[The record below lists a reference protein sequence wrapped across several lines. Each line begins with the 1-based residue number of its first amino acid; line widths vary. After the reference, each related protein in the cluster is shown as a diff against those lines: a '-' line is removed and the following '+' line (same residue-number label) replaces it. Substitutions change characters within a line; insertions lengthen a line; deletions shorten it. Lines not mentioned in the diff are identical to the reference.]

1 MRQLTRKRLTAW
13 LLTLV
18 MALSLLPA
26 AALADEADDGLSPP
40 APQEDYGY
48 VRLVFSEGEQLD
60 LHHGEYITECS
71 PTAEVFGN
79 ASEDFIIDGEYA
91 ALYYE
96 GRLYHKAALDGV
108 SINADA
114 VFPAE
119 DFALVPMGE
128 LAAQAPPLG
137 AEQVALTVEGT
148 NEGTTEGTTG
158 GTNKQQETLPSP
170 PPSPPPTLVRKAP
183 RLAAATGGYVDL
195 QLRTTAG
202 TTSKKL
208 YDRQFIKVGTYDA
221 TVGTDNDSHT
231 VLNSNEYV
239 AYYINGTLY
248 LNGDM
253 SRMLIDITN
262 AQQRSDGTVLIQ
274 VENNVT
280 LSEDNC
286 FIRTG
291 NGRKLWIDISTGKT
305 LTLNADNRY
314 WQTSSAIYAGNNDDV
329 LITGGGELRINCKG
343 NATSERN
350 LTMRGIEA
358 RNVTISNATGVYIN
372 MTNDT
377 DNTKSDKLCGITAD
391 KLTVQDGGYLK
402 IEVTG
407 RKLEKGESRENVA
420 IKANR
425 LVLRDSASVDII
437 SHKNVISDVVLTGT
451 GEVLK
456 MDIDGGRFH
465 ITNEGNINRYADE
478 ANHRLNDHPFFN
490 IYVENAGNGA
500 TVNLTGV
507 GDEGFLIDSYSLVV
521 GNWSSEWKPTNEPN
535 WNWAIGK
542 SPKTAFTPTL
552 GSGVY
557 QGNRRLGGE
566 ITNSTHK
573 TYTWGSME
581 YLSPANGV
589 WTVKYTDGQTYPDTA
604 QNYDTTLNDTYVVA
618 KEWDGKGRLPGSANI
633 TAPNDEKSTFIY
645 WYDALHPED
654 GTWTARTWDYDIT
667 KDRLL
672 VPVYGLM
679 KNEPV
684 LSELKT
690 YNQYSYKELT
700 FTTKDSFASACY
712 IVKGL
717 PKQGVGI
724 ETVADL
730 KSGTKL
736 FNSGQKLFADKNAS
750 HSSGSSARIPEGTYR
765 LAYYTNSR
773 WYFSEEFELKLPLA
787 KPVVKPESEVLQ
799 SPGKVPVQIHAERG
813 DVSYRYWDYST
824 NNWSTSWNSY
834 TGTFDADVTVDR
846 DTRIQIKL
854 RQENTVWG
862 TPWET
867 TTEVRYGV
875 CPSINPTV
883 NYKDTALTNHSDYH
897 YYGSIELTV
906 DVPEGLELYYSTDG
920 APYVDHN
927 GVLHGTKAENGKV
940 IINGSQEPER
950 YSFRFCKTF
959 TADGQTYCGMCGE
972 YTTFLFTKLDTL
984 PAPEVTVR
992 PKSGGE
998 PLTPSGPNTYTIKEF
1013 VNVALAKPSGWPLN
1027 ATMAYAYNS
1036 STSPQNAVPYTVP
1049 FEVRGEKTISV
1060 FTRVPKAGGGYDY
1073 ERENY
1078 TFKVDSSVKYVML
1091 IVRNATA
1098 YDSNG
1103 KVLVTESNGVNTS
1116 VNVQVGA
1123 RIKVVPN
1130 APSGKI
1136 FKSWSANGIYDT
1148 PNDKFKEELFFT
1160 MPDLTSNMLVLVPE
1174 FADQSEAYITA
1185 DTKVLLVMGQKMYNG
1200 NDVFM
1205 QGTVGDSVD
1214 LFINQSEGVDYH
1226 ALRTISYQWWEGES
1240 VGTVDNALPT
1250 WATFDKSKTYA
1261 VKVTITAN
1269 KGTKFADYAGV
1280 QFGTYGSFLKMKD
1293 VTRSSGGKSLTFTA
1307 TPLREMNLTLPTL
1320 HEGDSLSKVQE
1331 SFNTQLSPMGYEV
1344 EQLTWESGTPAIAGS
1359 AGTNYRINTLKLKL
1373 KQNCPLRDNKVVI
1386 DGTYCFHKSDSNGSL
1401 VVLDG
1406 SKKIT
1411 VIVKSKGVS
1420 VSGTVKSYGDTGE
1433 NVTVTLTP
1441 ASGTPLTTTVTGN
1454 SATYSFATVPA
1465 GTYTLKVEKK
1475 GHAPFTKEITVGDSN
1490 VTEDVTIYLIGDVN
1504 KDGKIDANDMQRV
1517 YAHISGENKFSNLAQ
1532 GDVNGDGK
1540 VDANDMQR
1548 IYAHISGENPLS

>member
-1 MRQLTRKRLTAW
+1 MKQNAIAPWSRRLTA
-13 LLTLV
+13 LLLV
-18 MALSLLPA
+18 LFMLVSMIPTTVLATEPTTDLPA
-26 AALADEADDGLSPP
+26 SEAEPVTESETPIEPEAPTEPEAP
-40 APQEDYGY
+40 AEVEEPQE
-48 VRLVFSEGEQLD
+48 VWEAQ
-60 LHHGEYITECS
+60 
-71 PTAEVFGN
+71 TARQ
-79 ASEDFIIDGEYA
+79 DA
-91 ALYYE
+91 AMA
-96 GRLYHKAALDGV
+96 G
-108 SINADA
+108 
-114 VFPAE
+114 
-119 DFALVPMGE
+119 
-128 LAAQAPPLG
+128 
-137 AEQVALTVEGT
+137 
-148 NEGTTEGTTG
+148 
-158 GTNKQQETLPSP
+158 
-170 PPSPPPTLVRKAP
+170 
-183 RLAAATGGYVDL
+183 TGGYADL
-195 QLRTTAG
+195 QLRNNVG

-208 YDRQFIKVGTYDA
+208 YDRQFIKVGTHDA
-221 TVGTDNDSHT
+221 TVLTDNTSLT
-231 VLNSNEYV
+231 VLNSKEYV

-253 SRMLIDITN
+253 SRMLIDMTN
-262 AQQRSDGTVLIQ
+262 AQQAGDGTVLIQ

-280 LSEDNC
+280 LNEDNC

-291 NGRKLWIDISTGKT
+291 NGRKLRIDIPAGNT

-314 WQTSSAIYAGNNDDV
+314 WQRSSAIYANNSEDIT
-329 LITGGGELRINCKG
+329 ITGGGELRINCKG
-343 NATSERN
+343 DATSEKN
-350 LTMRGIEA
+350 YTMIGIEA
-358 RNVTISNATGVYIN
+358 GNVTIKADYSGNTPGVYIN

-377 DNTKSDKLCGITAD
+377 DNTKSDKLCGIIAD

-407 RKLEKGESRENVA
+407 RKLAKGESRENVA

-425 LVLRDSASVDII
+425 MELLGSASVDIL

-456 MDIDGGRFH
+456 MDIEGGRFH
-465 ITNEGNINRYADE
+465 ITNEGNINRYDDE

-490 IYVENAGNGA
+490 IYVEKAGNGA

-521 GNWSSEWKPTNEPN
+521 GNWSSEWKSTNEPN

-566 ITNSTHK
+566 ITNGTHK

-589 WTVKYTDGQTYPDTA
+589 WTVKYTDGQTNPDSA

-618 KEWDGKGRLPGSANI
+618 KDWEGKCRLPGSANI

-654 GTWTARTWDYDIT
+654 GTWPDRTWDYEIT

-730 KSGTKL
+730 KSGTIL
-736 FNSGQKLFADKNAS
+736 FISGQKLFADKNAS

-765 LAYYTNSR
+765 LAYYTNGR

-787 KPVVKPESEVLQ
+787 KPVVKPGSEVLQ
-799 SPGKVPVQIHAERG
+799 SPGKVPVQILAERG
-813 DVSYRYWDYST
+813 DVSYRYWDYGT

-867 TTEVRYGV
+867 ITEVRYGV

-920 APYVDHN
+920 SPYVDHN

-959 TADGQTYCGMCGE
+959 TADGQTYRGIYGA

-984 PAPEVTVR
+984 PVPEVTFYDGETKVTPDENNTVIFHEKLTATLSKPRSWPINAEMGYSRSKYGGLEVYQTPVEYTAEGILRVYTQATLANGSSESGEKVTYTIQQDPSHVTKTLSVR
-992 PKSGGE
+992 KDSNIKVYDINNGL
-998 PLTPSGPNTYTIKEF
+998 LTPSNPNAINHKYTL
-1013 VNVALAKPSGWPLN
+1013 NVGRQFTVEAPLKSGDKVFRYW
-1027 ATMAYAYNS
+1027 
-1036 STSPQNAVPYTVP
+1036 
-1049 FEVRGEKTISV
+1049 SV
-1060 FTRVPKAGGGYDY
+1060 
-1073 ERENY
+1073 
-1078 TFKVDSSVKYVML
+1078 
-1091 IVRNATA
+1091 
-1098 YDSNG
+1098 SNG
-1103 KVLVTESNGVNTS
+1103 PAVDFDNKNSPRTTFVMPNGDITV
-1116 VNVQVGA
+1116 
-1123 RIKVVPN
+1123 K
-1130 APSGKI
+1130 
-1136 FKSWSANGIYDT
+1136 ANYDT
-1148 PNDKFKEELFFT
+1148 PYNISGTTILKL
-1160 MPDLTSNMLVLVPE
+1160 MPTAAAGMNLRLHPNYSDW
-1174 FADQSEAYITA
+1174 QS
-1185 DTKVLLVMGQKMYNG
+1185 L
-1200 NDVFM
+1200 
-1205 QGTVGDSVD
+1205 
-1214 LFINQSEGVDYH
+1214 
-1226 ALRTISYQWWEGES
+1226 SYQWYEGNTAS
-1240 VGTVDNALPT
+1240 GTPLNS
-1250 WATFDKSKTYA
+1250 FDSFETGKTYTA
-1261 VKVTITAN
+1261 RVKVTATEGIIFTSSANIKVLRSGSNLEVANDRVERAADNSYLAFDLHLLTKPELTMELAPGKPLPTAADLNMQLPTGYTVTALTWANDAAKVPDNATEMTITKLEIRPADGSYQLAN
-1269 KGTKFADYAGV
+1269 SSVWINGMERTGEY
-1280 QFGTYGSFLKMKD
+1280 
-1293 VTRSSGGKSLTFTA
+1293 SSGV
-1307 TPLREMNLTLPTL
+1307 LTL
-1320 HEGDSLSKVQE
+1320 
-1331 SFNTQLSPMGYEV
+1331 
-1344 EQLTWESGTPAIAGS
+1344 
-1359 AGTNYRINTLKLKL
+1359 TN
-1373 KQNCPLRDNKVVI
+1373 
-1386 DGTYCFHKSDSNGSL
+1386 
-1401 VVLDG
+1401 
-1406 SKKIT
+1406 IT
-1411 VIVKSKGVS
+1411 VPVKSKGVE
-1420 VSGTVKSYGDTGE
+1420 VNGTITSYGSDSE
-1433 NVTVTLTP
+1433 SVTVQLIEAGHTEP
-1441 ASGTPLTTTVTGN
+1441 AYEAIVFGN
-1454 SATYSFATVPA
+1454 SAAYSFPTVPA
-1465 GTYTLKVEKK
+1465 GEYTLKVEKT
-1475 GHAPFTKEITVGDSN
+1475 GHAPFSKVISVDGN
-1490 VTEDVTIYLIGDVN
+1490 HVTENVTIYLIGDVN
-1504 KDGKIDANDMQRV
+1504 GDGVINGQDLQRL
-1517 YAHISGENKFSNLAQ
+1517 YEHIKGEKLLSVEALPL
-1532 GDVNGDGK
+1532 GDVNGDGA
-1540 VDANDMQR
+1540 VNGQDLQR
-1548 IYAHISGENPLS
+1548 LYEHIKGEKLLS

>member
-1 MRQLTRKRLTAW
+1 MRQQTYKRLTAW
-13 LLTLV
+13 LMALV
-18 MALSLLPA
+18 MVATMLPTM
-26 AALADEADDGLSPP
+26 ALATAEDSGTDPP
-40 APQEDYGY
+40 APAVTETQATPEPPATPEPQPEPEEPQEVWEEQTARQNAAMAGTAGY
-48 VRLVFSEGEQLD
+48 V
-60 LHHGEYITECS
+60 
-71 PTAEVFGN
+71 N
-79 ASEDFIIDGEYA
+79 
-91 ALYYE
+91 
-96 GRLYHKAALDGV
+96 
-108 SINADA
+108 
-114 VFPAE
+114 
-119 DFALVPMGE
+119 
-128 LAAQAPPLG
+128 
-137 AEQVALTVEGT
+137 
-148 NEGTTEGTTG
+148 
-158 GTNKQQETLPSP
+158 
-170 PPSPPPTLVRKAP
+170 
-183 RLAAATGGYVDL
+183 L

-208 YDRQFIKVGTYDA
+208 YDRQFIKVGTHDA
-221 TVGTDNDSHT
+221 LVLTDTTSHT
-231 VLNSNEYV
+231 VLNSKEYV
-239 AYYINGTLY
+239 AYYLNGTLH

-343 NATSERN
+343 NATSEKN

-377 DNTKSDKLCGITAD
+377 DNTKSDKLCGIIAD

-407 RKLEKGESRENVA
+407 RKLAKGESRENVA

-425 LVLRDSASVDII
+425 LVLRDSASVDIL

-456 MDIDGGRFH
+456 MDIEGGRFH

-478 ANHRLNDHPFFN
+478 DNHRLNDHPFFN
-490 IYVENAGNGA
+490 IYVENADSGA
-500 TVNLTGV
+500 TVNLAGV

-521 GNWSSEWKPTNEPN
+521 GNWSSEWNPTNEPN

-542 SPKTAFTPTL
+542 NPRTAFTPTL
-552 GSGVY
+552 DSDVY

-566 ITNSTHK
+566 IINGTRK

-589 WTVKYTDGQTYPDTA
+589 WTVKYTDGQTYPDSA

-618 KEWDGKGRLPGSANI
+618 KDWEGKCRLPGSANI

-654 GTWTARTWDYDIT
+654 GTWPDRTWDYEIT

-690 YNQYSYKELT
+690 YKQYSYKELT

-730 KSGTKL
+730 KSGTIL

-765 LAYYTNSR
+765 LARYTNGR

-787 KPVVKPESEVLQ
+787 KPVVNPGSEVLQ
-799 SPGKVPVQIHAERG
+799 SPGKVPVQILAERG
-813 DVSYRYWDYST
+813 DVSYRYWDYGT

-834 TGTFDADVTVDR
+834 TGRFDADVTTER

-867 TTEVRYGV
+867 ITEVCYGV

-883 NYKDTALTNHSDYH
+883 NYKDTALTNFSDYH

-906 DVPEGLELYYSTDG
+906 DVPDGLELYYSTDG
-920 APYVDHN
+920 SPYVDHN

-959 TADGQTYCGMCGE
+959 TADGQTYRGMCGA

-984 PAPEVTVR
+984 PVPNVTFYDGETKVMPGENNTVIFHEKLTATLSKPRSWPINAEMRYSTADGPGGGTSAYTEPVVYTAAGTLWVNTRATLANGTAPSNTV
-992 PKSGGE
+992 K
-998 PLTPSGPNTYTIKEF
+998 YTIQQDANYVKKTVTAWAKIKLFNQPDSWTTLSPESTTGSAWEYNI
-1013 VNVALAKPSGWPLN
+1013 NVGA
-1027 ATMAYAYNS
+1027 
-1036 STSPQNAVPYTVP
+1036 Q
-1049 FEVRGEKTISV
+1049 I
-1060 FTRVPKAGGGYDY
+1060 
-1073 ERENY
+1073 
-1078 TFKVDSSVKYVML
+1078 
-1091 IVRNATA
+1091 
-1098 YDSNG
+1098 
-1103 KVLVTESNGVNTS
+1103 KVLAPIKQNGLPFYKW
-1116 VNVQVGA
+1116 
-1123 RIKVVPN
+1123 KV
-1130 APSGKI
+1130 
-1136 FKSWSANGIYDT
+1136 T
-1148 PNDKFKEELFFT
+1148 PNKAVEFDDPYSYLTYFT
-1160 MPDLTSNMLVLVPE
+1160 MPDTDFTLEAEYKAPEVISQDTKIILDASKPAGKSLSLWQTSNG
-1174 FADQSEAYITA
+1174 AYSEWRHLKY
-1185 DTKVLLVMGQKMYNG
+1185 QWYE
-1200 NDVFM
+1200 
-1205 QGTVGDSVD
+1205 GDSA
-1214 LFINQSEGVDYH
+1214 SGT
-1226 ALRTISYQWWEGES
+1226 ALHELASFETG
-1240 VGTVDNALPT
+1240 
-1250 WATFDKSKTYA
+1250 KTYTA
-1261 VKVTITAN
+1261 RVTITVTEGCTFTDGAGV
-1269 KGTKFADYAGV
+1269 GTK
-1280 QFGTYGSFLKMKD
+1280 TSP
-1293 VTRSSGGKSLTFTA
+1293 SSGYIGVKEGKLTRTDNKSIAFDLHLLTKPELTMELA
-1307 TPLREMNLTLPTL
+1307 PGDTLPTAADL
-1320 HEGDSLSKVQE
+1320 TKQLPEGYTVK
-1331 SFNTQLSPMGYEV
+1331 T
-1344 EQLTWESGTPAIAGS
+1344 LTWEKGATTAPNS
-1359 AGTNYRINTLKLKL
+1359 AGEVTISKLEIVPAEGSYQLANSSVWINGTE
-1373 KQNCPLRDNKVVI
+1373 RT
-1386 DGTYCFHKSDSNGSL
+1386 GTYNYSTLTLTN
-1401 VVLDG
+1401 
-1406 SKKIT
+1406 
-1411 VIVKSKGVS
+1411 VKVPVKAKGVE
-1420 VSGTVKSYGDTGE
+1420 VSGTVTSYGDASE
-1433 NVTVTLTP
+1433 DVTVTLTKQGET
-1441 ASGTPLTTTVTGN
+1441 GTAFTGTVTGASG
-1454 SATYSFATVPA
+1454 SAPYSQNYSFDTVPA
-1465 GTYTLKVEKK
+1465 GDYTLKVEKK

-1490 VTEDVTIYLIGDVN
+1490 VTEDVTVYLIGDVN
-1504 KDGKIDANDMQRV
+1504 GDGKIDANDMQRI

>member
-1 MRQLTRKRLTAW
+1 MKQNAIAPWSRRLTA
-13 LLTLV
+13 LLLV
-18 MALSLLPA
+18 LFMLVSMIPTTALATEPTTSLPA
-26 AALADEADDGLSPP
+26 SEAEPVTEPESPTEP
-40 APQEDYGY
+40 EPQPEPQE
-48 VRLVFSEGEQLD
+48 VWEEQ
-60 LHHGEYITECS
+60 
-71 PTAEVFGN
+71 TARQ
-79 ASEDFIIDGEYA
+79 DA
-91 ALYYE
+91 AMA
-96 GRLYHKAALDGV
+96 G
-108 SINADA
+108 
-114 VFPAE
+114 
-119 DFALVPMGE
+119 
-128 LAAQAPPLG
+128 
-137 AEQVALTVEGT
+137 
-148 NEGTTEGTTG
+148 
-158 GTNKQQETLPSP
+158 
-170 PPSPPPTLVRKAP
+170 
-183 RLAAATGGYVDL
+183 TGGYVDL
-195 QLRTTAG
+195 QFRNNAG
-202 TTSKKL
+202 TKSKKL
-208 YDRQFIKVGTYDA
+208 YDRQFIKVGTHDA

-343 NATSERN
+343 NATSEKN

-377 DNTKSDKLCGITAD
+377 DNTKSDKLCGIIAD

-407 RKLEKGESRENVA
+407 RKLAKGESRENVA

-456 MDIDGGRFH
+456 MDIEGGRFH
-465 ITNEGNINRYADE
+465 ITNEGNINRYDDE
-478 ANHRLNDHPFFN
+478 DNHRLNDHPFFN

-500 TVNLTGV
+500 TVNLAGV

-542 SPKTAFTPTL
+542 NPQTAFTPTL

-566 ITNSTHK
+566 IINGTHK

-581 YLSPANGV
+581 YLSPDNGV
-589 WTVKYTDGQTYPDTA
+589 WTVKYVNGQTYPDTA

-618 KEWDGKGRLPGSANI
+618 KDWEGKCRLPGSANI

-654 GTWTARTWDYDIT
+654 GTWSNPTWDYDIT

-730 KSGTKL
+730 KSSTKL

-765 LAYYTNSR
+765 LAYYTNGR

-787 KPVVKPESEVLQ
+787 KPVVNPGSEVLQ
-799 SPGKVPVQIHAERG
+799 SPGKVPVQILAERG
-813 DVSYRYWDYST
+813 DVSYRYWDYGT

-834 TGTFDADVTVDR
+834 TGTSFDADVTVDR

-867 TTEVRYGV
+867 ITEVRYGV

-920 APYVDHN
+920 SPYVDYN
-927 GVLHGTKAENGKV
+927 GVLHGTKAKNGKV
-940 IINGSQEPER
+940 IINGGQEPER

-959 TADGQTYCGMCGE
+959 TADGQTYRGIYGA

-984 PAPEVTVR
+984 PVPEVTFYDGTTPVTPDENNAVLFHEKLTATLSKPRSWPINAEMGYSRSTYGGLEVYQTPVEYTAEGILRVYTQATLANGSSESGEKVTYTIQQDPSYVTKTLSVR
-992 PKSGGE
+992 KDSNIKVYDINNGL
-998 PLTPSGPNTYTIKEF
+998 LTPSNPNAINHKYTL
-1013 VNVALAKPSGWPLN
+1013 NVGRQFTVEAPLKSGDKVFRYW
-1027 ATMAYAYNS
+1027 
-1036 STSPQNAVPYTVP
+1036 
-1049 FEVRGEKTISV
+1049 SV
-1060 FTRVPKAGGGYDY
+1060 
-1073 ERENY
+1073 
-1078 TFKVDSSVKYVML
+1078 
-1091 IVRNATA
+1091 
-1098 YDSNG
+1098 SNG
-1103 KVLVTESNGVNTS
+1103 PAVDFDNKNSPRTTFVMPNGDITV
-1116 VNVQVGA
+1116 
-1123 RIKVVPN
+1123 K
-1130 APSGKI
+1130 
-1136 FKSWSANGIYDT
+1136 ANYDT
-1148 PNDKFKEELFFT
+1148 PYNISGTTILKL
-1160 MPDLTSNMLVLVPE
+1160 MPTAAAGMNLRLHPNYSDW
-1174 FADQSEAYITA
+1174 QS
-1185 DTKVLLVMGQKMYNG
+1185 L
-1200 NDVFM
+1200 
-1205 QGTVGDSVD
+1205 
-1214 LFINQSEGVDYH
+1214 
-1226 ALRTISYQWWEGES
+1226 SYQWYEG
-1240 VGTVDNALPT
+1240 
-1250 WATFDKSKTYA
+1250 
-1261 VKVTITAN
+1261 
-1269 KGTKFADYAGV
+1269 
-1280 QFGTYGSFLKMKD
+1280 
-1293 VTRSSGGKSLTFTA
+1293 
-1307 TPLREMNLTLPTL
+1307 
-1320 HEGDSLSKVQE
+1320 
-1331 SFNTQLSPMGYEV
+1331 NT
-1344 EQLTWESGTPAIAGS
+1344 
-1359 AGTNYRINTLKLKL
+1359 
-1373 KQNCPLRDNKVVI
+1373 
-1386 DGTYCFHKSDSNGSL
+1386 
-1401 VVLDG
+1401 
-1406 SKKIT
+1406 
-1411 VIVKSKGVS
+1411 
-1420 VSGTVKSYGDTGE
+1420 
-1433 NVTVTLTP
+1433 
-1441 ASGTPLTTTVTGN
+1441 ASGTPLNSFEPFEIGKTYTARVKVTATEGVIFTSSANIRVQRTGSILEVANSRIDWATDNSYLAFDLHLLTKPELTMELVPGELLPTAADLNKQLPTGYTVKTLTWAGGAATVPSGATEVTISKLEIRPVDGSYQLANSSVWINGTECPGEFSSGTLTLTNITVPVKPKGVKVSGTITSYGSDSESVTVQLIEAGHTEPAYEAIVFGN
-1454 SATYSFATVPA
+1454 SAAYSFPTVPA
-1465 GTYTLKVEKK
+1465 GNYTLKVMKK
-1475 GHAPFTKEITVGDSN
+1475 GHAPFSKVIMVGNSN
-1490 VTEDVTIYLIGDVN
+1490 VTENVTIYLIGDVN
-1504 KDGKIDANDMQRV
+1504 
-1517 YAHISGENKFSNLAQ
+1517 
-1532 GDVNGDGK
+1532 GDGAITADDLTALARHVAK
-1540 VDANDMQR
+1540 ISIITDTAALARCDVTNDGSVTADDLTMLAR
-1548 IYAHISGENPLS
+1548 YVAKIISSFD

>member
-1 MRQLTRKRLTAW
+1 MKNRLPKRLSAW
-13 LLTLV
+13 LLTLIMLMGMLPA
-18 MALSLLPA
+18 MASADEVDEDLSL
-26 AALADEADDGLSPP
+26 P

-48 VRLVFSEGEQLD
+48 VRLVFSEGEQID
-60 LHHGEYITECS
+60 LYHGEYITECS
-71 PTAEVFGN
+71 PTAAVHDG
-79 ASEDFIIDGEYA
+79 ADEDFLTDDDYL

-96 GRLYHKAALDGV
+96 GKLYCKAALDGV
-108 SINADA
+108 SIDADA
-114 VFPAE
+114 VLPAE
-119 DFALVPMGE
+119 NFALVPMGE
-128 LAAQAPPLG
+128 LAAQTPALG
-137 AEQVALTVEGT
+137 TEPVALTVEGST
-148 NEGTTEGTTG
+148 EDPESGQPESGQPESGQLEGKETTEEEQL
-158 GTNKQQETLPSP
+158 QQETLPSP
-170 PPSPPPTLVRKAP
+170 ALAMAP
-183 RLAAATGGYVDL
+183 LRATSSGGYVDL
-195 QLRTTAG
+195 QLRNNAG

-208 YDRQFIKVGTYDA
+208 YDRQFIKVGTHDA
-221 TVGTDNDSHT
+221 TVLTDNSSLA
-231 VLNSNEYV
+231 VLKSKEYV

-343 NATSERN
+343 NATSEKN

-377 DNTKSDKLCGITAD
+377 DNTKSDKLCGIIAD

-407 RKLEKGESRENVA
+407 RKLAKGESRENIA

-456 MDIDGGRFH
+456 MDIEGGRFH
-465 ITNEGNINRYADE
+465 ITNEGNINRYDDAD
-478 ANHRLNDHPFFN
+478 NHRLNDHPFFN
-490 IYVENAGNGA
+490 IYVENADSGA

-507 GDEGFLIDSYSLVV
+507 GDEGFLIESYSLVV
-521 GNWSSEWKPTNEPN
+521 GNWASEWKPTNEPN

-542 SPKTAFTPTL
+542 NPRTAFTPTL
-552 GSGVY
+552 FSGVY

-566 ITNSTHK
+566 ITNGTHR

-581 YLSPANGV
+581 YVSPDNGV
-589 WTVKYTDGQTYPDTA
+589 WTVKYVDGQTYPDTA

-618 KEWDGKGRLPGSANI
+618 KGSDGKCLLPGSANI
-633 TAPNDEKSTFIY
+633 TAPNDEKSTFMY

-654 GTWTARTWDYDIT
+654 GTWPARTWDYEIT

-679 KNEPV
+679 ENEPA

-765 LAYYTNSR
+765 LAYYTNGR

-787 KPVVKPESEVLQ
+787 KPVVKPGSEVLQ
-799 SPGKVPVQIHAERG
+799 SPGKVPVQILAERG

-824 NNWSTSWNSY
+824 NNWSTNWNSY
-834 TGTFDADVTVDR
+834 TGTFDADVTTER

-867 TTEVRYGV
+867 ITEVCYGV

-906 DVPEGLELYYSTDG
+906 DVPDGLELYYSTDG
-920 APYVDHN
+920 SPYVDYN

-940 IINGSQEPER
+940 IINGGQEPER

-959 TADGQTYCGMCGE
+959 TADGQTYRGIYGA

-984 PAPEVTVR
+984 PVPNVTFYDGETKVTPGENNTVIFHEKLTATLSKPHSWPINAEMHYSRGGVSDYLYKKAVEYTESDDLRVYAVADLADGGTQKGNHVDYTIKQDPSHVTKTLSVR
-992 PKSGGE
+992 ANSGIKVYDINNVL
-998 PLTPSGPNTYTIKEF
+998 LTPSISGAINNQYTL
-1013 VNVALAKPSGWPLN
+1013 NVGRQITVQAPTKSGTKVFRYW
-1027 ATMAYAYNS
+1027 
-1036 STSPQNAVPYTVP
+1036 TV
-1049 FEVRGEKTISV
+1049 
-1060 FTRVPKAGGGYDY
+1060 
-1073 ERENY
+1073 
-1078 TFKVDSSVKYVML
+1078 
-1091 IVRNATA
+1091 
-1098 YDSNG
+1098 SNG
-1103 KVLVTESNGVNTS
+1103 QS
-1116 VNVQVGA
+1116 VDFDNKNSPRATFIMPDKDIQLA
-1123 RIKVVPN
+1123 
-1130 APSGKI
+1130 AY
-1136 FKSWSANGIYDT
+1136 YDT
-1148 PNDKFKEELFFT
+1148 PTNISEQTRIKFT
-1160 MPDLTSNMLVLVPE
+1160 PGNPAGMNM
-1174 FADQSEAYITA
+1174 
-1185 DTKVLLVMGQKMYNG
+1185 
-1200 NDVFM
+1200 
-1205 QGTVGDSVD
+1205 
-1214 LFINQSEGVDYH
+1214 
-1226 ALRTISYQWWEGES
+1226 ALQTNYDAWRSLSYQWYEGDTAS
-1240 VGTVDNALPT
+1240 GTPLNS
-1250 WATFDKSKTYA
+1250 FDSFETGKTYTA
-1261 VKVTITAN
+1261 HVKVTATEGIIFTDAATIKVQRLGSNLEVAN
-1269 KGTKFADYAGV
+1269 EHVDWAADHSSLAFDLHLLTKPE
-1280 QFGTYGSFLKMKD
+1280 
-1293 VTRSSGGKSLTFTA
+1293 LTIA
-1307 TPLREMNLTLPTL
+1307 PAPGDTLPTAEAL
-1320 HEGDSLSKVQE
+1320 TDQLPEGYTVKTLTWADNATTDPGSATTMIISKLEIEPVDGSYQLANDSVWINGTEHAGTYRSGKLTLENISLS
-1331 SFNTQLSPMGYEV
+1331 
-1344 EQLTWESGTPAIAGS
+1344 
-1359 AGTNYRINTLKLKL
+1359 
-1373 KQNCPLRDNKVVI
+1373 
-1386 DGTYCFHKSDSNGSL
+1386 
-1401 VVLDG
+1401 
-1406 SKKIT
+1406 
-1411 VIVKSKGVS
+1411 VKPKGAA
-1420 VSGTVKSYGDTGE
+1420 VSGTVKSYGSAGE
-1433 NVTVTLTP
+1433 AVTVTLLQ
-1441 ASGTPLTTTVTGN
+1441 GTSVIGSPQVLTKVS
-1454 SATYSFATVPA
+1454 SAAPYIQNYSFSTVPA
-1465 GTYTLKVEKK
+1465 GTYTLKVMKK
-1475 GHAPFTKEITVGDSN
+1475 GHAPWTEEITVGSAA
-1490 VTEDVTIYLIGDVN
+1490 VTKDVTIYLIGDVN
-1504 KDGKIDANDMQRV
+1504 KDGVINGQDLQRL
-1517 YAHISGENKFSNLAQ
+1517 YEHLK
-1532 GDVNGDGK
+1532 
-1540 VDANDMQR
+1540 
-1548 IYAHISGENPLS
+1548 GENPLPTGEVSLGNVNGDSNVNGQDLQRLYEHLKGENPLT